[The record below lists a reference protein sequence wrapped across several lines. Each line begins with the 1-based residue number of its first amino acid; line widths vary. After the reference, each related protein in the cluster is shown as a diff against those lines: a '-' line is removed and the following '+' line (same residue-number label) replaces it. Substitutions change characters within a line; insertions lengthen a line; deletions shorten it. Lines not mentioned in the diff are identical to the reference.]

1 MEQQLRELLK
11 QVQSGAITV
20 EQALERL
27 RHLPFEDLEFAKL
40 DTHRPLRKGF
50 PEAVYSPGKTPHQI
64 AALMKRLVEHGQ
76 TALAT
81 RAPREVYE
89 AVHAELPEAEYHE
102 PARII
107 VLRAAESQRPEESGG
122 GMVLVISA
130 GTADQP
136 VAEEAAVTAET
147 MGCRVERLYDVGV
160 AGIHRL
166 LRHSDKLSQARA
178 IVVVAGM
185 EGALASV
192 VGGLARAP
200 VVAVPTSV
208 GYGASFGGIGA
219 LLTMLNSCAGGVA
232 VVNIDNGY
240 GAGYFAGLIATCAAS
255 TPNANEM

>member
-1 MEQQLRELLK
+1 MDYRLRELLQ
-11 QVQSGAITV
+11 QVKSGEATI

-40 DTHRPLRKGF
+40 DTHRALRKGF
-50 PEAVYSPGKTPHQI
+50 PEAVYSPGKSPQQI
-64 AALMKRLVEHGQ
+64 AALMKRLVDHGQ

-81 RAPREVYE
+81 RASPEVYE
-89 AVHAELPEAEYHE
+89 AVRAELPDAEYHE
-102 PARII
+102 AARII
-107 VLRAAESQRPEESGG
+107 VLRPVDSQPREEPRGAE
-122 GMVLVISA
+122 VLVISA

-166 LRHSDKLSQARA
+166 LGHADKLATADA

-208 GYGASFGGIGA
+208 GYGTAFGGVGA

-240 GAGYFAGLIATCAAS
+240 GGGYYAGLIATGA
-255 TPNANEM
+255 NAQDTDGS

>member
-1 MEQQLRELLK
+1 MEQQLRELLE
-11 QVQSGAITV
+11 QVRSGAISV
-20 EQALERL
+20 EGAVERL

-40 DTHRPLRKGF
+40 DTHRALRKGF
-50 PEAVYSPGKTPHQI
+50 PEAVYSPGKIPQQI
-64 AALMKRLVEHGQ
+64 AVLMKRLAEHGQ

-81 RAPREVYE
+81 RASREVFD
-89 AVHAELPEAEYHE
+89 AVRAELPAAQYHE
-102 PARII
+102 AARMI
-107 VLRAAESQRPEESGG
+107 VLRVEESRGARG
-122 GMVLVISA
+122 RRRRGMVLVISA

-166 LRHSDKLSQARA
+166 LGHTKKMAAAKA

-208 GYGASFGGIGA
+208 GYGAAFGGIGA

-240 GAGYFAGLIATCAAS
+240 GAGCFAGLIATGAVRS
-255 TPNANEM
+255 ES

>member
-1 MEQQLRELLK
+1 MDHRMRELLEK
-11 QVQSGAITV
+11 VRSGAITV

-27 RHLPFEDLEFAKL
+27 RHLPFEDLDFAKL
-40 DTHRPLRKGF
+40 DTHRALRKGF
-50 PEAVYSPGKTPHQI
+50 PEAIYAPGKTPQQI
-64 AALMKRLVEHGQ
+64 AILLKRLADHGQ

-81 RAPREVYE
+81 RASREVYE
-89 AVHAELPEAEYHE
+89 AVRAELPEAHYHE
-102 PARII
+102 AARMI
-107 VLRAAESQRPEESGG
+107 VLPTREGQAHGKPGRGT
-122 GMVLVISA
+122 VLVISA
-130 GTADQP
+130 GTADHP

-147 MGCRVERLYDVGV
+147 MGCHVERLYDVGV

-166 LRHSDKLSQARA
+166 LGHSDKLHAANA

-192 VGGLARAP
+192 VGGLASAP

-208 GYGASFGGIGA
+208 GYGTAFGGIGA

-240 GAGYFAGLIATCAAS
+240 GAGYYAGLIATGAADNR
-255 TPNANEM
+255 TGDA

>member
-1 MEQQLRELLK
+1 MEARLRELLN
-11 QVQSGAITV
+11 QVQAGEISV
-20 EQALERL
+20 EQALDRL
-27 RHLPFEDLEFAKL
+27 RHLPYDDLEFAKL

-50 PEAVYSPGKTPHQI
+50 PEAVYSPGKSPAQV

-81 RAPREVYE
+81 RASREVYE
-89 AVHAELPEAEYHE
+89 AVQAELPDAEYRE
-102 PARII
+102 AARMI
-107 VLRAAESQRPEESGG
+107 VLHSPEEEQQCGRV
-122 GMVLVISA
+122 VLVVSA

-147 MGCRVERLYDVGV
+147 MGCHVERLYDVGV

-166 LRHSDKLSQARA
+166 LGHTDKLDSAAA

-240 GAGYFAGLIATCAAS
+240 GAGFYAGLIATCGGK
-255 TPNANEM
+255 TGKGG

>member
-1 MEQQLRELLK
+1 MEARLRELLK
-11 QVQSGAITV
+11 QVESGKISV
-20 EQALERL
+20 EKAVDRL
-27 RHLPFEDLEFAKL
+27 RHLPYDDLEFAKL

-50 PEAVYSPGKTPHQI
+50 PEAVYSPGKSPAQV
-64 AALMKRLVEHGQ
+64 AALMKRLAEHGQ

-81 RAPREVYE
+81 RASREVYE
-89 AVHAELPEAEYHE
+89 AVQAELPEAEYRE
-102 PARII
+102 AARMI
-107 VLRAAESQRPEESGG
+107 VLHSPEEKKQCDAV
-122 GMVLVISA
+122 VLVVSA

-166 LRHSDKLSQARA
+166 LGHTDKLDSAAA

-240 GAGYFAGLIATCAAS
+240 GAGFYAGLIATS
-255 TPNANEM
+255 RGQSGKGD